1 MELNISLAHVHTY
14 MHPPHVHPHV
24 HPHTYTPHSAGW
36 LYIIDQWLSLSG
48 AIKHDLMMIAA
59 ATPDL
64 LPSCLS
70 LLHSEETLG

>member
-1 MELNISLAHVHTY
+1 MTPRHHIVAWSLIFLLHMYTHTST
-14 MHPPHVHPHV
+14 
-24 HPHTYTPHSAGW
+24 PHTYTPHSAGW

-48 AIKHDLMMIAA
+48 AIKHDLMSIAA